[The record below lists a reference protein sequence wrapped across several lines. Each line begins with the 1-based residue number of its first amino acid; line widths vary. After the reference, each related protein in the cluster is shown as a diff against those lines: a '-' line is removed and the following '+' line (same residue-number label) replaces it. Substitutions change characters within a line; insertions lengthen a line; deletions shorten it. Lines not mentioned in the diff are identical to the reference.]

1 MIITAYQLPALYEQ
15 KRVSMH
21 EMEEIV
27 RLLSQTPLLY
37 DDGQSI
43 QVQDYM
49 GGLEVELEHEVR
61 RAVTELYELAVQA
74 CRAFVDP
81 LAYEQL
87 QDALGLQAEL
97 WQEEV
102 LTLAKWMDWLKQISE
117 GKRTLPEYNFTA
129 MLGNLPDGFMI
140 HDFYDE
146 LRYQLEQNPAH
157 AWAIDEQ
164 DRLYASLGAK

>member
-102 LTLAKWMDWLKQISE
+102 LTLASGWI
-117 GKRTLPEYNFTA
+117 G
-129 MLGNLPDGFMI
+129 
-140 HDFYDE
+140 
-146 LRYQLEQNPAH
+146 
-157 AWAIDEQ
+157 
-164 DRLYASLGAK
+164 